1 MLQHCSLDD
10 PSQRIEGNDTL
21 RPREVVPICWK
32 FHLSRPNRTEEI
44 SIPACI
50 INVSGDNLLHLF
62 VVQMTQMATYF
73 ALVQVIISIVNVS
86 LIRLIFRA
94 VKNLFER

>member
-1 MLQHCSLDD
+1 MEIPLVKAEQNGRNFD
-10 PSQRIEGNDTL
+10 P
-21 RPREVVPICWK
+21 
-32 FHLSRPNRTEEI
+32 
-44 SIPACI
+44 CI
-50 INVSGDNLLHLF
+50 INVPGDNLLHLF

-94 VKNLFER
+94 VNNLFER